1 MWDSLWINCH
11 LCTMNDAGNGSGLG
25 IIHNGAI
32 ASTAGNIV
40 WVGEASKLPDA
51 PEKLAKEINDLN
63 GSWITPGLID
73 CHTHI
78 VHGGERINEF
88 NMRLEGASYEE
99 IARAGGGIR
108 STVKATRT
116 ASEQELFDK
125 AMKRAQSLQ
134 SEGVTV
140 LEIKSGYGLDWENE
154 TKQLRVARK
163 IGETLPLD
171 VVTTY
176 LAAHTTPE
184 EYQNDSDGYIDSI
197 IEKLPELKK
206 SELAD
211 AVDGFCEGIAFS
223 PAQIEK
229 LFKAAKD
236 LGFSLKLHAE
246 QLSDLGGAAL
256 AARYGAKSA
265 DHLEYVSEESA
276 KAMAEASS
284 VAVILP
290 CAFYFLNETKK
301 PPIDLF
307 RKNAVPMA
315 VATDMNP
322 GSSPCCS
329 LLLAMNMACTFFK
342 MTPTETMRGVTLH
355 AAQAL
360 GLQNTHGSLEIGKVA
375 DLAVWDITHPAELS
389 YHMGFNPLQ
398 ELIKGGKQI
407 IQR

>member
-1 MWDSLWINCH
+1 MWDSLWINCN
-11 LCTMNDAGNGSGLG
+11 LCTIHDVENDAGLG

-108 STVKATRT
+108 STVKATRA

-154 TKQLRVARK
+154 TKQLRVARQV
-163 IGETLPLD
+163 GENLPLD
-171 VVTTY
+171 VITTY
-176 LAAHTTPE
+176 LAAHTIPE
-184 EYQNDSDGYIDSI
+184 EYQNDGDGYIDSI
-197 IEKLPELKK
+197 IEKLPDLEK
-206 SELAD
+206 SGLAD
-211 AVDGFCEGIAFS
+211 AIDGFCEGIAFS

-256 AARYGAKSA
+256 AAKYGAKSA
-265 DHLEYVSEESA
+265 DHLEYVSEKSA
-276 KAMAEASS
+276 KAMAAANS

-307 RKNAVPMA
+307 RENTVPMA

-360 GLQNTHGSLEIGKVA
+360 GLEKTHGSLEVGKVA
-375 DLAVWDITHPAELS
+375 DLAIWDITHPAELS